1 MAALL
6 TKFLPKA
13 SLTAVP
19 ETLPPMG
26 VVDGQCFL
34 PERAVISSRGHR
46 QGRVGMWRISPP
58 PWQAAARGSG
68 RASAGTADRTV
79 PVPALSLPSSGWVFA
94 AAAFTQG
101 F

>member
-1 MAALL
+1 MAVLL
-6 TKFLPKA
+6 TKFLPEA

-26 VVDGQCFL
+26 VADGQCFL

-46 QGRVGMWRISPP
+46 QGRAGMCRISPLP
-58 PWQAAARGSG
+58 GRLQHGARTVPLPGPE
-68 RASAGTADRTV
+68 RTV
-79 PVPALSLPSSGWVFA
+79 PVPEVSLPFPGWLFA
-94 AAAFTQG
+94 AAGFTQG